1 MLNNTSPLSL
11 LLTKAE
17 ASLPDPTPT
26 QRELLAKLE
35 GVQTRIEEGRL
46 RVAVLGQF
54 KRGKSTLL
62 NALLGT
68 PLLPTGITPVT
79 AIPTFIR
86 AANSPSIRVEFD
98 DAREPF
104 HSRDEFDF
112 PNILGRYVSEA
123 ENPANRAKVRRVEIA
138 VNSTSL
144 SDSVILVDTP
154 GVGSTFVHNTRTA
167 EAVLTDCDV
176 GVFVVSADPP
186 ITEVEL
192 GYLDSVRSLIPKI
205 FFVLNKVDLL
215 DDEERPVAKA
225 FLAKVLAENL
235 GSQTPER
242 IFAVSAKQGLLA
254 KQSRDASALA
264 ASGLAELEQALARD
278 LANEKRAIVFAA
290 GRTRAISLA
299 AELLYHSELEHKALL
314 MPEQDLKHKIADF
327 EQSVSRF
334 EAERQNLSDYISV
347 DRRRLLTEINEMT
360 DQVWNEARARFTD
373 IAALETRGPFD
384 ERQAREHIGKALEQY
399 FEAASRQT
407 TDKARTE
414 LVARL
419 ASHQSK
425 ATALISH
432 VRQTAA
438 DLMEISAELPPPDQA
453 FELGREPYWVAPAP
467 ANSILDASALAFV
480 HMMPRGMREKR
491 LRRHIA
497 ADTERAALRNVGNL
511 DWALRQNV
519 ENAFRRFED
528 SFSRQ
533 LSQALEETRQ
543 AMQVAL
549 QKRSARSAEVG
560 ALVAQSEHSTA
571 VLTSVVNDL
580 KVAHAF

>member
-1 MLNNTSPLSL
+1 MLSSLSAFL
-11 LLTKAE
+11 AE
-17 ASLPDPTPT
+17 AAASLPDPTPA
-26 QRELLAKLE
+26 QRDILTKLKD
-35 GVQTRIEEGRL
+35 VQTRIEEGRL

-54 KRGKSTLL
+54 KSGKSTLL

-79 AIPTFIR
+79 AIPTYIS
-86 AANSPSIRVEFD
+86 AANRPRICVEFD

-104 HSRDEFDF
+104 RSQNESDF
-112 PNILGRYVSEA
+112 PNILTRYVSEA

-215 DDEERPVAKA
+215 DDEERPVAEA
-225 FLAKVLAENL
+225 FFAKVIAEYL
-235 GSQTPER
+235 GSHTPKR
-242 IFAVSAKQGLLA
+242 IFTVSAKQGLMA
-254 KQSRDASALA
+254 KQRGDASALA
-264 ASGLAELEQALARD
+264 ASGLGELEQALACD
-278 LANEKRAIVFAA
+278 LANEKRAIVFAT
-290 GRTRAISLA
+290 GRSRAISLT

-314 MPEQDLKHKIADF
+314 MPEHDLKHKIGDF
-327 EQSVSRF
+327 EQTIVRF
-334 EAERQNLSDYISV
+334 EAERRNLSDYISV
-347 DRRRLLTEINEMT
+347 DRKRLLTETNEMT
-360 DQVWNEARARFTD
+360 DQVWSEARARFAH
-373 IAALETRGPFD
+373 IAALETDGHFD
-384 ERQAREHIGKALEQY
+384 ERRVREHIGKVLLRH

-407 TDKARTE
+407 TNKARTE

-438 DLMEISAELPPPDQA
+438 DLMEISAELSPPDHA

-467 ANSILDASALAFV
+467 ANSILDASVLAFV
-480 HMMPRGMREKR
+480 HMMPRGMRERR
-491 LRRHIA
+491 LRRPIA
-497 ADTERAALRNVGNL
+497 ADTEKAALRNVANL
-511 DWALRQNV
+511 DWALRQNI
-519 ENAFRRFED
+519 EDAFRRFEN
-528 SFSRQ
+528 SFTQQ
-533 LSQALEETRQ
+533 LSQALEETRE
-543 AMQVAL
+543 AMQIAL
-549 QKRSARSAEVG
+549 QKRSARSTEVG
-560 ALVAQSEHSTA
+560 ALVARSEQSTA
-571 VLTSVVNDL
+571 VLTSVLNDL
-580 KVAHAF
+580 KGAEAF